1 MRVRKYE
8 PFMGVKELE
17 RFLSLEANERDNISS
32 FAPMVNTREDEK
44 GYFVEIDL
52 PGVSKDDIS
61 VDVDKNHLMISG
73 ERKFKTEVNEDDYY
87 KTESF
92 FGKFQ
97 RRFALPESVDTDM
110 IEAKNENGVL
120 EVFIPKI
127 APKVAKK
134 IEIK

>member
-8 PFMGVKELE
+8 PFMARELE
-17 RFLSLEANERDNISS
+17 RLFNLESNERNNISS

-52 PGVSKDDIS
+52 PGVYKDDIA

-73 ERKFKTEVNEDDYY
+73 ERKFKSEVNEDDYY

-97 RRFALPESVDTDM
+97 RSFTLPESVDTEM